1 MPFAGFPDFH
11 ACLVSM
17 GGDTPE
23 NRAKCGSLQSRFEG
37 KLLIRPLITEKDWK
51 EAFEWVP
58 NIERIKAYNKTNP
71 ETKIYAIV
79 ALHEMVT
86 DPQNIGHG
94 PRKYT
99 SEELVKSARTLI
111 GGFFNWNHTEDLK
124 QGPNDIIDAEFSEK
138 SNVIEAIGAIT
149 DKEAQEAIASGRVK
163 HVSIQAPAPREIEVT
178 NDGIQIPK
186 GLIFEGLAL
195 ITEGEVPG
203 DPKSSIRLIETL
215 GVRDSSLNG
224 QNTKTHSM
232 PTDNDFRAVT
242 LPSIIKALDESNLAP
257 ELKLGFGAMARHTF
271 SEAEHPGECPP
282 GQHMGPGGTC
292 IINEQEC
299 PEGQVM
305 GPDGTCI
312 VGEQECPI
320 GQERG
325 PDGECHPVQSVG
337 ERLARINRQF
347 KNLKEGLA
355 DDILKSLKIEFK
367 DDKTGQLI
375 GLDPSLLA
383 SLGQVPTMGT
393 QLGELAKKLIQ
404 FEEALKP
411 ENMANALRTQREKEP
426 KTLEVVGK
434 SGRKISMPGSRRAS
448 Y

>member
-1 MPFAGFPDFH
+1 MPFAGFPTFE
-11 ACLVSM
+11 ACLMSM

-23 NRAKCGSLQSRFEG
+23 NRAKCGSLQAQFEG
-37 KLLIRPLITEKDWK
+37 KLLIRPLLTEKDWR

-71 ETKIYAIV
+71 NTKIYAIE

-86 DPQNIGHG
+86 DPQNVGHG

-99 SEELVKSARTLI
+99 NEELIKSARTLI
-111 GGFFNWNHTEDLK
+111 GGFFNWNHKEDLK

-149 DKEAQEAIASGRVK
+149 DKEAQEAIASGKVK

-224 QNTKTHSM
+224 ENHKTTSM

-242 LPSIIKALDESNLAP
+242 LPSIIKALDESNLPP

-292 IINEQEC
+292 VINEQEC
-299 PEGQVM
+299 PEGQHK
-305 GPDGTCI
+305 GPDGTCVI
-312 VGEQECPI
+312 NEQECPI

-325 PDGECHPVQSVG
+325 PDGECHPIEG
-337 ERLARINRQF
+337 TAEKIRRINRAV
-347 KNLKEGLA
+347 KNVKEGLT
-355 DDILKSLKIEFK
+355 DDLLKKLSLEFK
-367 DDKTGQLI
+367 DKGI
-375 GLDPSLLA
+375 AGLDPALLA
-383 SLGQVPTMGT
+383 KLSSYPQVAT
-393 QLGELAKKLIQ
+393 QVGAMEKTLGELK
-404 FEEALKP
+404 EALKP
-411 ENMANALRTQREKEP
+411 ENIARALETQREKEP
-426 KTLEVVGK
+426 RTLEMIGK
-434 SGRKISMPGSRRAS
+434 GGRKITMPGRHRS

>member
-1 MPFAGFPDFH
+1 MPFAGFDTFDQ
-11 ACLVSM
+11 CLIAM

-23 NRAKCGSLQSRFEG
+23 SRAKCGALQAQFEG
-37 KLLIRPLITEKDWK
+37 KALIRPLASEKEWK

-58 NIERIKAYNKTNP
+58 NMERIKLFNKTNP
-71 ETKIYAIV
+71 DTQIYAIE
-79 ALHEMVT
+79 ALHEMIT
-86 DPQNIGHG
+86 DPKNIGHG
-94 PRKYT
+94 RRKY
-99 SEELVKSARTLI
+99 SSDELIRSARTLI
-111 GGFFNWNHTEDLK
+111 GGFINWNHKEKLK
-124 QGPNDIIDAEFSEK
+124 EGHNDILDAEWSEK
-138 SNVIEAIGAIT
+138 SGVIEAIAAIS
-149 DKEAQEAIASGRVK
+149 DKEAQEAIASGKVR
-163 HVSIQAPAPREIEVT
+163 HVSIQAPAPREIEIT
-178 NDGIQIPK
+178 ADGTQIPK

-224 QNTKTHSM
+224 ENTKTHSM
-232 PTDNDFRAVT
+232 PTDSDFRAVT
-242 LPSIIKALDESNLAP
+242 LPSIIKALDESNLPP

-282 GQHMGPGGTC
+282 GQHMGPDGTC
-292 IINEQEC
+292 VITEQEC

-305 GPDGTCI
+305 GPDGTC
-312 VGEQECPI
+312 VVMEQECPI

-325 PDGECHPVQSVG
+325 PDGECHPV
-337 ERLARINRQF
+337 EPMAEKLKRINRYV

-355 DDILKSLKIEFK
+355 DDLLKSLKIEFK
-367 DDKTGQLI
+367 DAKTGKMI
-375 GLDPSLLA
+375 GLDPALL
-383 SLGQVPTMGT
+383 SQLTGYPQVAT
-393 QLGELAKKLIQ
+393 QVGAMEKTLGELK
-404 FEEALKP
+404 EALKP
-411 ENMANALRTQREKEP
+411 ENMANALRTHREKEP